1 MLNTYYKAF
10 DAEGYFKCK
19 PKEKDILKEL
29 KRKRV
34 RKTDI
39 KIVWLKLFKDANL
52 KDNDKKTIHR
62 KN

>member
-1 MLNTYYKAF
+1 MLNTYYKTF
-10 DAEGYFKCK
+10 DAEAYFKCK

-39 KIVWLKLFKDANL
+39 KIVRLKLFKDANL
-52 KDNDKKTIHR
+52 KDDDKKIIHR